1 MRYFADTTSCTDSLS
16 LVAVGGGSFCFATHS
31 GYGRTVFVKPGGQR
45 GSEGRGGE
53 GEEGEEG
60 GRGREREG
68 EGGRGREGG
77 GREGEG
83 GRGGEREGG
92 GGVLTTMM
100 ISIILATAIPR
111 ILARLLITLILVI
124 TEGTQNHKRIVVEI
138 LR

>member
-68 EGGRGREGG
+68 EGGRGEGG
-77 GREGEG
+77 REREGEG
-83 GRGGEREGG
+83 ERERGG

-124 TEGTQNHKRIVVEI
+124 TEGTQNHKRIIVEI